1 MTARDRVLAM
11 TAAAAVVLCGCGGSG
26 DGGTAA
32 SGDTAAGSPAATAV
46 SPTENTDAVQP
57 APLVIDITVEGG
69 EVTPTNVMHEAAVG
83 QPIELRV
90 DSDSADE
97 LHVHSTPEHTFDVG
111 VGPGQTYRFT
121 VDMPGRVDVELHDL
135 HKTVATIQVR

>member
-11 TAAAAVVLCGCGGSG
+11 TAAATIALTGCGGTS
-26 DGGTAA
+26 DEGGANTTAA
-32 SGDTAAGSPAATAV
+32 QSSPPAASV
-46 SPTENTDAVQP
+46 SPTATSDAVQP
-57 APLVIDITVEGG
+57 APLVIDIKIEGG
-69 EVTPTNVMHEAAVG
+69 EVTPTNVTHEAAVG

-90 DSDSADE
+90 DSDRADE

-121 VDMPGRVDVELHDL
+121 VDMPGRVDVELHEL

>member
-1 MTARDRVLAM
+1 MTV
-11 TAAAAVVLCGCGGSG
+11 AAVVTLSGCGGSG
-26 DGGTAA
+26 GEGTAA
-32 SGDTAAGSPAATAV
+32 PGTTASANPTAGTAG
-46 SPTENTDAVQP
+46 PTENADAAQP
-57 APLVIDITVEGG
+57 TPLVIDIVIEGG
-69 EVTPTNVMHEAAVG
+69 DVTPTNVAREAAVG

-111 VGPGQTYRFT
+111 VGPDQSYRFT
-121 VDMPGRVDVELHDL
+121 VEMPGRVDVELHQL

>member
-1 MTARDRVLAM
+1 MTVRDRALVV
-11 TAAAAVVLCGCGGSG
+11 TAAAVVVLSGCGGSG
-26 DGGTAA
+26 EGGTAVP
-32 SGDTAAGSPAATAV
+32 STTPGNPEAATA
-46 SPTENTDAVQP
+46 SAAETSQEAQP
-57 APLVIDITVEGG
+57 APLVIDITIEGG
-69 EVTPTNVMHEAAVG
+69 EVTPTNVARDAGVG

-121 VDMPGRVDVELHDL
+121 VDMPGRVDVELHEL

>member
-11 TAAAAVVLCGCGGSG
+11 TAAAVVVLSGCGGTS
-26 DGGTAA
+26 DEGGADTTAA
-32 SGDTAAGSPAATAV
+32 QSNPPAATA
-46 SPTENTDAVQP
+46 SPTEGVDSAQP
-57 APLVIDITVEGG
+57 APLVIDITIEGG
-69 EVTPTNVMHEAAVG
+69 EVTPTNVAREAGVG

-121 VDMPGRVDVELHDL
+121 VDMPGRVDVELHEL